1 MTFIIIERMAPAAS
15 SPGKEPALRSSQAVS
30 KLATWQ
36 SQVLSDDA
44 RRFVA
49 DLARRFAAPIADLLV
64 RRVERRARIAAGTEH
79 LGFLAETAEMRGRDW
94 RVASAPH
101 DLQRRAVEI
110 TGPTD
115 RKMMINAFNSGADVF
130 MADLE
135 DSSAPTWANVLS
147 GQINLYDAI
156 RRTITWNDP
165 ETGKSY
171 RLNDR
176 TATLIVRP
184 RGWHL
189 LERHLLVDGKP
200 VPGALVD
207 AGFYLFH
214 NAHAL
219 IERGTGPY
227 LYLPKLE
234 THREARLWNDV
245 LAYAEKALEI
255 PHGAIKA
262 TVLIETLPA
271 AFEMDEILWELRD
284 HIVGLNCGRWD
295 YIFSFIK
302 YLSANPAAVLPD
314 RSQVTM
320 EQPCMRAYTQLAVKT
335 CHRRGAH
342 AIGGMAAQIPI
353 KNDPEANERA
363 LARVRADKLREVKDG
378 HDGTWVAHPGLVPVA
393 REIFDAN
400 MPGPNQLAVT
410 RADVNSTA
418 DDLLRVPTGTRTIE
432 GLRHNVRVGI
442 QYIEAWLRGTGC
454 VPLYHL
460 MEDAA
465 TAEIS
470 RAQVWQWIHHRAR
483 LDDTGQV
490 VDATLLERVVDE
502 EMARITRD
510 IGAPRA
516 QQGRFDEARALFTE
530 LATAGTLA
538 DFLTSAAYAALDD
551 IPPITID

>member
-1 MTFIIIERMAPAAS
+1 MRPLAS
-15 SPGKEPALRSSQAVS
+15 PPGKEPDLRTTRASSP
-30 KLATWQ
+30 LATWQ
-36 SQVLSDDA
+36 STVLTEAA
-44 RRFVA
+44 RGFVA
-49 DLARRFAAPIADLLV
+49 DLARRFAAPIAELLS
-64 RRVERRARIAAGTEH
+64 RRAERRARIAAGAER
-79 LGFLAETAEMRGRDW
+79 LDFLAASADVRNRDW
-94 RVASAPH
+94 SVAPAPQ

-115 RKMMINAFNSGADVF
+115 RKMMINALNSGADVF

-135 DSSAPTWANVLS
+135 DSSAPTWPNVLS
-147 GQINLYDAI
+147 GQVNLYDAV
-156 RRTITWNDP
+156 RRTISWDDP
-165 ETGKSY
+165 DTGKAY

-184 RGWHL
+184 RGLHL
-189 LERHLLVDGKP
+189 VERHLLLDGSP

-207 AGFYLFH
+207 AGLFLFH
-214 NAHAL
+214 NAHEL
-219 IERGTGPY
+219 IARGTGPY

-234 THREARLWNDV
+234 SHREARLWNE
-245 LAYAEKALEI
+245 LLTYAESALQI
-255 PHGAIKA
+255 PHGSVKA

-302 YLSANPAAVLPD
+302 YRSLDPNAVLPD
-314 RSQVTM
+314 LSQVTM

-353 KNDPEANERA
+353 KGDADANEKA

-378 HDGTWVAHPGLVPVA
+378 HDGTWVAHPGLVPIA
-393 REIFDAN
+393 REIFDAH
-400 MPGPNQLAVT
+400 MPGPNQLA
-410 RADVNSTA
+410 RSRDDVHSTA
-418 DDLLRVPTGTRTIE
+418 ADLLRVPTGTRTKE

-442 QYIEAWLRGTGC
+442 QYIEAWLRGVGC

-483 LDDTGQV
+483 LDDNGEI
-490 VDATLLERVVDE
+490 VDAALLDRVVDE
-502 EMARITRD
+502 EMARITSE
-510 IGAPRA
+510 IGEQRVRG
-516 QQGRFDEARALFTE
+516 GRFVEACTFFKQ
-530 LATAGTLA
+530 LATADTLA
-538 DFLTSAAYAALDD
+538 DFLTSAAYTALDD
-551 IPPITID
+551 IPPIDID